1 MYFNLATLN
10 VEMNVYILENIFL
23 NIDTVFPVLMQFYK
37 I

>member
-1 MYFNLATLN
+1 MYFNLAILN

-23 NIDTVFPVLMQFYK
+23 NVDTVFPVLMQFYK

>member
-10 VEMNVYILENIFL
+10 AEINVYILKNIFL
-23 NIDTVFPVLMQFYK
+23 NVDTIFPVVMQFYK